1 MVEHGARR
9 RSESIDPPSLV
20 ALALCGAISLAVACG
35 VALGVG
41 PVGAQGRELSPIDS
55 IKYADSLAKAE
66 SLHVNDSLATADSIE
81 AVNELANSASSFGG
95 ARSILD
101 RQRLGQPIVYNTT
114 YSVNRTNTSWGQ
126 NIDMMVTRGNLQ
138 IGNVTSASFGRET
151 KIGRLNRNRQT
162 QTEFAY
168 KVSNQLRLGG
178 HLALTRISDEARL
191 RGNFTG
197 TKQDVDDI
205 AAQARYARNFGQFP
219 VHLVGS
225 YGYLK
230 SGQFDQASKG
240 SSLNL
245 YGSTTRAWG
254 DRASVSFD
262 ASDQISRLQSTVASD
277 PGFLEDDR
285 NTNSSMHFTSNAKI
299 NKWLSADGHVSTQRS
314 LLRRPAQVPPDPT
327 KPESTVTEHERI
339 NGVNDDGGAGLH
351 FVLPKAGSLNVS
363 GIMSKNQTVYLAQED
378 RTTIT
383 NHKGFTID
391 AHKSV
396 FLTGLNLTFDQ
407 SLDNN
412 DNTRRDPGYIQSS
425 LNRRLEGDAARP
437 LSRNTTA
444 RLNLGIYLTRQS
456 YTDFR
461 SAIVGAVAPSD
472 QDQLRARGTLNLQ
485 YKPVSRYSTGLQ
497 LGYEQNDQVSLSA
510 ASSIN
515 NARLRTYSVQ
525 WNWDASPGQTWNM
538 NQTNSATAA
547 QQFYTFSSDRDQLSF
562 IYTFNTMITNQ
573 LSPKVRL
580 DLTHIVRLQ
589 SRGSFRSDGD
599 VRRFGKTS
607 DFNTL
612 DLTLREQYQPTSV
625 ATFEVSERLA
635 VNPSFNYS
643 RGVSR
648 KTSETRRDELNFIG
662 RLNYPFNARA
672 NLSGDIRRILATDR
686 AHTFGGEGTLTST
699 NSDYWLVTLSFH
711 MEF

>member
-9 RSESIDPPSLV
+9 RPESTDTPSLI
-20 ALALCGAISLAVACG
+20 ALALCAAISLAVACP

-41 PVGAQGRELSPIDS
+41 PVGAQGRELTPIDS

-81 AVNELANSASSFGG
+81 AVAELSNSGNSFGG

-101 RQRLGQPIVYNTT
+101 RQRMGQPIIYNTT
-114 YSVNRTNTSWGQ
+114 YSVNRTNTNWSQ
-126 NIDMMVTRGNLQ
+126 NMDIMVTHGNLQ

-151 KIGRLNRNRQT
+151 KIGRLNKNRQT

-168 KVSNQLRLGG
+168 KVSSQLRLGA
-178 HLALTRISDEARL
+178 HVALTRISDEARL

-205 AAQARYARNFGQFP
+205 AGQARYAKNFGQFP
-219 VHLVGS
+219 VHVVGS

-240 SSLNL
+240 SSFNIF
-245 YGSTTRAWG
+245 GSTSRAWG

-262 ASDQISRLQSTVASD
+262 ASDQISRLQSSVASD

-285 NTNSSMHFTSNAKI
+285 NANTSLHLTSNAKI
-299 NKWLSADGHVSTQRS
+299 NRWLSAEGHVSSQHS
-314 LLRRPAQVPPDPT
+314 VLRRPAQIPPDPT
-327 KPESTVTEHERI
+327 KPDSTITAHERI
-339 NGVNDDGGAGLH
+339 DGVNDDGGAGLH
-351 FVLPKAGSLNVS
+351 FILPKAGSLNLS
-363 GIMSKNQTVYLAQED
+363 GTVSKNRQVYVAQTD
-378 RTTIT
+378 RSSIT
-383 NHKGFTID
+383 DRKDFTID
-391 AHKSV
+391 AHKS
-396 FLTGLNLTFDQ
+396 LLKTGLNLTYDE
-407 SLDNN
+407 SVDNN

-461 SAIVGAVAPSD
+461 SAIAGAVAPSD
-472 QDQLRARGTLNLQ
+472 QDQLRARGTINLQ
-485 YKPVSRYSTGLQ
+485 YKPVNRYSTGLQ
-497 LGYEQNDQVSLSA
+497 LGYEQNDQVNLSA
-510 ASSIN
+510 SSSIN
-515 NARLRTYSVQ
+515 NARLRTYTVQ
-525 WNWDASPGQTWNM
+525 WNWDASPGSTWNM
-538 NQTNSATAA
+538 NQTNSASAA

-562 IYTFNTMITNQ
+562 IYTFNTLITNQ
-573 LSPKVRL
+573 ISPKVRL

-589 SRGSFRSDGD
+589 SRGSFRKDGD

-635 VNPSFNYS
+635 VNPSFNYT
-643 RGVSR
+643 RGVSH
-648 KTSETRRDELNFIG
+648 KISETRRDELNFIG
-662 RLNYPFNARA
+662 RLNYPFNNRA

-686 AHTFGGEGTLTST
+686 AHTFGPEGTQTST